1 MLRAVGQLMLA
12 VVLIYSARLYA
23 VQEVLFWV
31 AIAAVLCAV
40 GTVAVAVVWYIGQI
54 VRRGFRRI
62 QARTQ
67 SISWT
72 SKARIA
78 TGNLLNHI
86 LPR

>member
-1 MLRAVGQLMLA
+1 MLRALGQLMLA

-23 VQEVLFWV
+23 MQELLFWI

-40 GTVAVAVVWYIGQI
+40 GTILVAVVSCVCQI
-54 VRRGFRRI
+54 VRTGFGRI
-62 QARTQ
+62 QARTK

-78 TGNLLNHI
+78 TGNILNHI